1 MGSHK
6 LVVNE
11 KVIEDEYRLANDN
24 YKDDGG
30 IEVGGAY
37 SLFYQM
43 THITRDRGA
52 IKHDDRLDA
61 LAIGVQYFT
70 EAMAKD
76 SKNGESELLE
86 EFLDHQMRDDKI
98 GFDTM
103 REMSMGDCMIQYEDD
118 GGYTNIM
125 GW

>member
-30 IEVGGAY
+30 VEVGASY

-70 EAMAKD
+70 ESMAKD
-76 SKNGESELLE
+76 SKNGESELME
-86 EFLDHQMRDDKI
+86 EFLEHQMRDDRL
-98 GFDTM
+98 GFDSM
-103 REMSMGDCMIQYEDD
+103 RSMMLGDCSIQYEDD
-118 GGYTNIM
+118 GEVSNIM